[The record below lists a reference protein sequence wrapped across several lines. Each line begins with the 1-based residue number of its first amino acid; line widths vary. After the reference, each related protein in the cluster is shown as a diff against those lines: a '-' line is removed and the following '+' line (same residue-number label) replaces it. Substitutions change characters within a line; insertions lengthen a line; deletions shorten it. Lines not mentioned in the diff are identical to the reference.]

1 MPLHGR
7 FLHGGGSCHI
17 PFHVQGQSRLDGT
30 LQFICTKGEYL
41 FLWQAKNG
49 MKQDTSAAKQSG
61 KRENRPGVM
70 PLGLWKR
77 SFPIAKCSSMGRSA
91 VTGYGGNRVFRTL
104 KDTCFQE
111 RPTDGGRFW
120 IYRFGNHWPAFH
132 HPQATEPSDQPG
144 AWTSDERCRHW
155 WGNSHYCQTG
165 RFIPCSRTKPGDGI
179 WTGSAADNQSDR
191 LSENKFIECP
201 DIDSRRYLSTLIRKN
216 EWNWIRFRIL
226 IQLYLL

>member
-1 MPLHGR
+1 MWPRRCGGGCVPLITTTITISAMSTTTATTTITTLTTRLACGPDFAIARSNGVTETRLLDFRWKTTFAKGEILPWVANPENCPLMPLHGR

-120 IYRFGNHWPAFH
+120 I
-132 HPQATEPSDQPG
+132 
-144 AWTSDERCRHW
+144 
-155 WGNSHYCQTG
+155 
-165 RFIPCSRTKPGDGI
+165 K
-179 WTGSAADNQSDR
+179 TGS
-191 LSENKFIECP
+191 L
-201 DIDSRRYLSTLIRKN
+201 
-216 EWNWIRFRIL
+216 WNVPTSP
-226 IQLYLL
+226 YVSGAKYGP